1 MKDGEDTD
9 DVFSFITDGYDVR
22 DLVIDSDEEE
32 HDDSSDDEIRRRRRY
47 WWWQHSKVKA
57 VAMKIA
63 VNEHNA

>member
-47 WWWQHSKVKA
+47 W
-57 VAMKIA
+57 
-63 VNEHNA
+63 